1 MQRGAER
8 PEKFLLDHLL
18 SHEEMADSVREFDRE
33 LQGRPEA
40 ERRALRQ
47 VAPLVLQVLAGGSA
61 RELRELEQ
69 GLRESGTEEDV
80 PEDPEEM
87 SDELLRKLE
96 LGNLLRLWARYREV
110 QSRSLSGRELRAKLG
125 GISRQRLEQLR
136 DQKKLLGLKLP
147 FRQAYYYP
155 SWQFDPETG
164 ETLPELDRLLSASQ
178 EAGMGPVALDG
189 FMTSRSAGEDDSLPY
204 EVYRSSSEGRE
215 RVLSY
220 VDAALDVGS

>member
-8 PEKFLLDHLL
+8 PEKFFLDHLL
-18 SHEEMADSVREFDRE
+18 SQEEMADSVREFRRE
-33 LQGRPEA
+33 LQGKPEA
-40 ERRALRQ
+40 ERRALWQ

-61 RELRELEQ
+61 REIRELEQ
-69 GLRESGTEEDV
+69 GLRESGTEDDI

-96 LGNLLRLWARYREV
+96 LENLLRLWARYREIE
-110 QSRSLSGRELRAKLG
+110 SRSLPGRELRAKLG
-125 GISRQRLEQLR
+125 DISRQRLEQLR
-136 DQKKLLGLKLP
+136 NQKKLLGLRLP
-147 FRQAYYYP
+147 FRQTYYYP

-164 ETLPELDRLLSASQ
+164 ETLPELDRLLSASR

-189 FMTSRSAGEDDSLPY
+189 FMTSRSAGEGDSVPY
-204 EVYRSSSEGRE
+204 EVYRSNSEGRE

-220 VDAALDVGS
+220 VGAALDVGS